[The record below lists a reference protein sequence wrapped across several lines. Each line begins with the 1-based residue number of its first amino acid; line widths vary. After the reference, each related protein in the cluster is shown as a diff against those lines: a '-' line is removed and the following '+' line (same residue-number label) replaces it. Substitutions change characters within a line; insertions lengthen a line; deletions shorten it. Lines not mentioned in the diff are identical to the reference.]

1 MTFAEVQNF
10 IYEAGITGA
19 GGAGFPTHKKLA
31 EGVDTVLVNIA
42 ECEPLMAVDKFVCKY
57 YIKEINQALEALLD
71 AMGANKGVL
80 AVKHKNIEYVK
91 SFSDRIVVKEVPD
104 IYPAGDE
111 VVLTYEALGKIIP
124 QGKIPLAVG
133 VMVINA
139 ETLLNVYYAIFE
151 KKPFTMK
158 KLCVVGDVDTP
169 VSMNVPLGT
178 PVMEVLEAAGVHSLA
193 GKCVID
199 GGPLMGTLLTDPAK
213 AVVTKRTKGLLILPE
228 DSEVVRKK
236 TVTPQSIKK
245 RAASACCGCTMCT
258 DMCPRYLLGYQFE
271 VHKAVAGLSYGG
283 FDPMSVKDATFCCGC
298 GVCEMIACQQD
309 VCPRHAATEGKGIL
323 AKAGIRYSVDVA
335 PTEPRPER
343 KNRLVPSAKMYARCG
358 LTEYAKK
365 TVQYIETPLAPKRV
379 ELMLSQHI
387 GAPATPQVS
396 VGDKVSVGDRIAS
409 VDADK
414 MGANLHASINGKV
427 VAVTDDRIILEK

>member
-1 MTFAEVQNF
+1 MDFSEVQKC

-31 EGVDTVLVNIA
+31 EGVETVLVNIA
-42 ECEPLMAVDKFVCKY
+42 ECEPLMAVDQFVCREHM
-57 YIKEINQALEALLD
+57 KELNRALETLLD
-71 AMGANKGVL
+71 AMGAKEGVL
-80 AVKHKNIEYVK
+80 AVKHKNAKYVE
-91 SFSDRIVVKEVPD
+91 SFSERIRVKEVPD

-139 ETLLNVYYAIFE
+139 ETLLNVYYTVFE

-158 KLCVVGDVDTP
+158 KLCVVGDVDAP
-169 VSMNVPLGT
+169 KSMNVPLGT
-178 PVMEVLEAAGVHSLA
+178 RVSEVLKAAGVTSLA
-193 GKCVID
+193 GKRVID
-199 GGPLMGTLLTDPAK
+199 GGPLMGNLIPNPEE
-213 AVVTKRTKGLLILPE
+213 AVVTKRTKALLVLPE
-228 DSEVVRKK
+228 ESEVVRKK
-236 TVTPQSIKK
+236 EITPAAVKK
-245 RAASACCGCTMCT
+245 RAASACCTCTMCT

-283 FDPMSVKDATFCCGC
+283 IDPMSVKDATFCCGC

-309 VCPRHAATEGKGIL
+309 VCPRHAATEGKAIL

-335 PTEPRPER
+335 PTAPRKER
-343 KNRLVPSAKMYARCG
+343 KDRLVPSHKMYARLG

-365 TVQYIETPLAPKRV
+365 TVEYIKAPMEPERV
-379 ELMLSQHI
+379 ELFLSQHI
-387 GAPATPQVS
+387 GMAAEPVVKPGDTVS
-396 VGDKVSVGDRIAS
+396 VGDLIAS
-409 VDADK
+409 VPMDK
-414 MGANLHASINGKV
+414 MGANLHASISGRV
-427 VAVTDDRIILEK
+427 AAVTSDRIILEK